1 MNWLKNNKKII
12 IIPLI
17 YLVIHCLN
25 QAKIMN
31 NYILQVLMLIGINL
45 IMTESLNVL
54 TGMTGQTSLGQAGF
68 MAVGA
73 YISAIVT
80 SVLIPAK
87 NFSSAALVSIKI
99 GKVGFQ
105 IASIPQTL
113 IFLLGT
119 LAGGIVA
126 AIFGY
131 LIGTP
136 SLKLK
141 GDYLAIVT
149 LGFGEVIRQIIR
161 VTPIV
166 GKSFGMTGI
175 PKLANF
181 FWIYFFAIL
190 TIFICRNFMDSSY
203 GRACMAV
210 RDNEIAADTIGINTA
225 RYKVI
230 AFVFSAF
237 IAGISGSMFAH
248 TMVYLHPDTF
258 AYTKST
264 DYVIYLYAGGV
275 GSISGAVLGAAALT
289 ALPEILRQIS
299 NWRLVIYGLLLVLI
313 ILFRPTG
320 LFGGREF
327 SFLGLKTG
335 GIKTFHI
342 SDLWSWIGKK
352 NSAKEAAK

>member
-17 YLVIHCLN
+17 YLAIHVLN
-25 QAKIMN
+25 QAKILN

-87 NFSSAALVSIKI
+87 QFSSAPLVDFKI
-99 GKVGFQ
+99 GSIAFQ
-105 IASIPQTL
+105 ITSVPQTL

-119 LAGGIVA
+119 VVGGVVA
-126 AIFGY
+126 ALFGL
-131 LIGTP
+131 LIGWP

-161 VTPIV
+161 VTPVV
-166 GKSFGMTGI
+166 GKSFGMIGI

-190 TIFICRNFMDSSY
+190 TIFICRNL
-203 GRACMAV
+203 R
-210 RDNEIAADTIGINTA
+210 
-225 RYKVI
+225 
-230 AFVFSAF
+230 
-237 IAGISGSMFAH
+237 
-248 TMVYLHPDTF
+248 
-258 AYTKST
+258 
-264 DYVIYLYAGGV
+264 
-275 GSISGAVLGAAALT
+275 AAAAT
-289 ALPEILRQIS
+289 AAPAI
-299 NWRLVIYGLLLVLI
+299 WR
-313 ILFRPTG
+313 
-320 LFGGREF
+320 
-327 SFLGLKTG
+327 
-335 GIKTFHI
+335 
-342 SDLWSWIGKK
+342 
-352 NSAKEAAK
+352 A

>member
-1 MNWLKNNKKII
+1 MNWLKNNKKFI

-17 YLVIHCLN
+17 YLVIHVLN
-25 QAKIMN
+25 QAKILN
-31 NYILQVLMLIGINL
+31 NYILQVLTLIGINL

-73 YISAIVT
+73 YISALVT
-80 SVLIPAK
+80 SVLLPAK
-87 NFSSAALVSIKI
+87 NFSSAPLVSFKI
-99 GKVGFQ
+99 GSIPFQ
-105 IASIPQTL
+105 ITSLPQTA

-119 LAGGIVA
+119 LTGGLVA
-126 AIFGY
+126 ALFGL
-131 LIGTP
+131 LIGWP

-161 VTPIV
+161 VTPV
-166 GKSFGMTGI
+166 FGKAFGMTGI

-181 FWIYFFAIL
+181 FWIYFFAL
-190 TIFICRNFMDSSY
+190 FTIFICRNFMDSSF

-230 AFVFSAF
+230 AFVYSAF

-335 GIKTFHI
+335 GIKIFHF

>member
-1 MNWLKNNKKII
+1 MNWLKHNKKII

-17 YLVIHCLN
+17 YLAIHVLN
-25 QAKIMN
+25 QAKILN

-80 SVLIPAK
+80 SILIPAK
-87 NFSSAALVSIKI
+87 SFSSAPFVSFKI
-99 GKVGFQ
+99 GSIGFQ
-105 IASIPQTL
+105 INSLPQTAS
-113 IFLLGT
+113 FLLGT
-119 LAGGIVA
+119 LAGGFVA
-126 AIFGY
+126 ALFGL
-131 LIGTP
+131 LIGWP

-166 GKSFGMTGI
+166 GKSFGMIGI

-181 FWIYFFAIL
+181 FWIFFFAVL
-190 TIFICRNFMDSSY
+190 VIFICRNFMDSSY

-230 AFVFSAF
+230 AFVYSAF

-248 TMVYLHPDTF
+248 LMTYLHPDTF

-335 GIKTFHI
+335 GIKTFRI

-352 NSAKEAAK
+352 NSEKEAAK

>member
-17 YLVIHCLN
+17 YLLIHILN
-25 QAKIMN
+25 QAKILN
-31 NYILQVLMLIGINL
+31 NYFLQVLMLIGINL

-73 YISAIVT
+73 YVSAVVT
-80 SVLIPAK
+80 SFLIPAK
-87 NFSSAALVSIKI
+87 NFSSAALVSFKI
-99 GKVGFQ
+99 GKVAFQ
-105 IASIPQTL
+105 INSIPQTL

-119 LAGGIVA
+119 LIGGIVA
-126 AIFGY
+126 AVFGY

-141 GDYLAIVT
+141 GDYLALVT

-190 TIFICRNFMDSSY
+190 TIFICRNF
-203 GRACMAV
+203 
-210 RDNEIAADTIGINTA
+210 NQ
-225 RYKVI
+225 K
-230 AFVFSAF
+230 
-237 IAGISGSMFAH
+237 
-248 TMVYLHPDTF
+248 L
-258 AYTKST
+258 
-264 DYVIYLYAGGV
+264 
-275 GSISGAVLGAAALT
+275 
-289 ALPEILRQIS
+289 
-299 NWRLVIYGLLLVLI
+299 
-313 ILFRPTG
+313 
-320 LFGGREF
+320 
-327 SFLGLKTG
+327 
-335 GIKTFHI
+335 
-342 SDLWSWIGKK
+342 
-352 NSAKEAAK
+352 

>member
-12 IIPLI
+12 IISLI
-17 YLVIHCLN
+17 YLAIHCLN
-25 QAKIMN
+25 QAKILN
-31 NYILQVLMLIGINL
+31 NYFLQVLMLIGINL

-73 YISAIVT
+73 YISALVT

-87 NFSSAALVSIKI
+87 NFSSAALISFKI
-99 GKVGFQ
+99 GKIGFQ
-105 IASIPQTL
+105 ITSIPQTL

-119 LAGGIVA
+119 LTGGLVA
-126 AIFGY
+126 ALFGL
-131 LIGTP
+131 LIGWP

-161 VTPIV
+161 VTPV
-166 GKSFGMTGI
+166 LGKAFGMTGI

-181 FWIYFFAIL
+181 FWIFFFALL
-190 TIFICRNFMDSSY
+190 TIFLCRNFMDSSY

-230 AFVFSAF
+230 AFVYSAF

-327 SFLGLKTG
+327 SFLGLNTG
-335 GIKTFHI
+335 GIKTFSI